1 MNFSSKT
8 EVATMDKRTE
18 YAEKLSAQMVEWDRQ
33 IDQLNIKATSATPEA
48 RREYSKAIKALQLKR
63 DEAADKLQNIPI
75 TSDDEWEVLK
85 KGIDQ
90 IWDDLTKMLGDAIKK
105 IT

>member
-1 MNFSSKT
+1 MQSKHCSS
-8 EVATMDKRTE
+8 
-18 YAEKLSAQMVEWDRQ
+18 
-33 IDQLNIKATSATPEA
+33 
-48 RREYSKAIKALQLKR
+48 R
-63 DEAADKLQNIPI
+63 DEAAVKLQNIPI

-90 IWDDLTKMLGDAIKK
+90 IWDDVTKMLGDAIKK

>member
-1 MNFSSKT
+1 
-8 EVATMDKRTE
+8 MDKRTE

-33 IDQLNIKATSATPEA
+33 IDQLKIKVTSATPEA
-48 RREYSKAIKALQLKR
+48 KLEYSKAIKALQLKR
-63 DEAADKLQNIPI
+63 DEAAIKLQNIPI
-75 TSDDEWEVLK
+75 TSDDEWDVFK

-90 IWDDLTKMLGDAIKK
+90 IWDDVTTLLRDAIKK